1 LAVWHMLN
9 MTVKKYKGLEN
20 KKEKIQKNV
29 LA

>member
-1 LAVWHMLN
+1 MLN